1 MAFATPAAKSSTAIP
16 PQTAEMMPD
25 RHRSQ
30 RAGVF
35 RTLMATAAIAM
46 SALVLAGCEAERGAM
61 PGAGP
66 NQIVL
71 PSLSRE
77 AQSGI
82 QGLVTIGPTCPVE
95 RPDSPC
101 PDRAYQTTII
111 VLDSTGAEVLRGP
124 TDASGQFLISLGPG
138 DYTLTEVTSGVFP
151 RPVTT
156 PVTVPPDTYAYVHIM
171 LDSGIR

>member
-1 MAFATPAAKSSTAIP
+1 
-16 PQTAEMMPD
+16 MMPD
-25 RHRSQ
+25 RRPSA

-35 RTLMATAAIAM
+35 RTLLATAAIGLL
-46 SALVLAGCEAERGAM
+46 ALALASCEAERGAVS
-61 PGAGP
+61 GAGP
-66 NQIVL
+66 SQIVI

-82 QGLVTIGPTCPVE
+82 QGLVTVGPTCPVE

-111 VLDSTGAEVLRGP
+111 VMDSTGAEVLRAP

-151 RPVTT
+151 RPVLT
-156 PVTVPPDTYAYVHIM
+156 PVHVAPDAYSYVHIM

>member
-1 MAFATPAAKSSTAIP
+1 
-16 PQTAEMMPD
+16 MMPD
-25 RHRSQ
+25 LRPSP
-30 RAGVF
+30 RAGTL
-35 RTLMATAAIAM
+35 RTLLAIAAIAM
-46 SALVLAGCEAERGAM
+46 LALALAGCEAERGAVS
-61 PGAGP
+61 GTGT

-111 VLDSTGAEVLRGP
+111 VMDSTGAEVLRAP
-124 TDASGQFLISLGPG
+124 TDASGRFLISLGPG

-151 RPVTT
+151 RPVLT
-156 PVTVPPDTYAYVHIM
+156 PVHVSPDAYSYVHIM

>member
-1 MAFATPAAKSSTAIP
+1 
-16 PQTAEMMPD
+16 MMPD
-25 RHRSQ
+25 SNQ
-30 RAGVF
+30 SPRAGHL
-35 RTLMATAAIAM
+35 RTLLAAVAIATAT
-46 SALVLAGCEAERGAM
+46 LTLAGCEAERGAVS
-61 PGAGP
+61 GAGP

-111 VLDSTGAEVLRGP
+111 VMDSTNAEVLRAP
-124 TDASGQFLISLGPG
+124 TDSSGQFLISLGPG

-151 RPVTT
+151 RPVLT
-156 PVTVPPDTYAYVHIM
+156 PVHVAPDAYSYVHIM